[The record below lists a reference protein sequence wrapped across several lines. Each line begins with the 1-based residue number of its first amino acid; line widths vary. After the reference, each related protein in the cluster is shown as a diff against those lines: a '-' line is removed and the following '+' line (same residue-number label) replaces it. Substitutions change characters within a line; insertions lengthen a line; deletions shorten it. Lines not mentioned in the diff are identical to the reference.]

1 MKKLLFAASA
11 LVLAAAMSPAVM
23 SSAQAAPAKS
33 PYCKMAAGQ
42 RNLVSWNAYYHCL
55 GPAPRPSH
63 VVARTPAGPAKDPYC
78 KMANIQR
85 NLVSWNAYYHCN
97 GPAPQ
102 ASVQDRRRL
111 YAQARLEQAKDPE
124 CKLAAGQR
132 NLVSWNAYYH
142 CLNR

>member
-1 MKKLLFAASA
+1 MKTILIAASA
-11 LVLAAAMSPAVM
+11 LALAGAMSPAVV
-23 SSAQAAPAKS
+23 SSAQAAAAKS
-33 PYCKMAAGQ
+33 
-42 RNLVSWNAYYHCL
+42 
-55 GPAPRPSH
+55 
-63 VVARTPAGPAKDPYC
+63 PYC

-97 GPAPQ
+97 TPAPRAPQ
-102 ASVQDRRRL
+102 ASLQRRQL